1 MGPLPFTPALMLS
14 ATIGTQF
21 YDSLF
26 DDTFAGI
33 HHLTFFDWALLLPY
47 FAILL
52 LLSCYGLHRFEM
64 IRGYLKHARH
74 MQRVPLRSWDAL
86 PRVTI
91 QLPLYNER
99 LVVERLL
106 ESTLQIDYPREL

>member
-1 MGPLPFTPALMLS
+1 MDPLPFTPALVLAAS
-14 ATIGTQF
+14 PATQL
-21 YDSLF
+21 YNSLF

-33 HHLTFFDWALLLPY
+33 HHLTFFDWAMLVPY

-64 IRGYLKHARH
+64 IRGYLRH
-74 MQRVPLRSWDAL
+74 RKNMTSEPGQRWQAL
-86 PRVTI
+86 PRVTV

-99 LVVERLL
+99 NVVE
-106 ESTLQIDYPREL
+106 